1 MKLRGVEQFFLVWNQ
16 LLIHQSLT
24 KILLCGKTCNT
35 SKGKSMAPDRKLE
48 KSLKRALRNFHLS
61 LDLYNSMLPDS
72 QETTLNTDAMRE
84 IQEVNFE

>member
-1 MKLRGVEQFFLVWNQ
+1 
-16 LLIHQSLT
+16 
-24 KILLCGKTCNT
+24 
-35 SKGKSMAPDRKLE
+35 MAPDRKLE

-72 QETTLNTDAMRE
+72 QETTLNTDAVRE